1 MVWRRRG
8 IANVLYIGDV
18 FNTQLSQSQSGAV
31 ALLNGGVYSTKSYAL
46 LLDIIS
52 LVSAVASLG
61 LSSLDKRLPMGS
73 AYCWLNTNRT
83 FAMALTFKLQRRCG
97 ATKKYNAALYF
108 AQLPGKQSGHGGA
121 EPGDQ
126 RDDSDLVA
134 VVHLLNDVFSGWT
147 QELTAQYA
155 YKSSVL
161 TWFVLAIWSVLV
173 PVQHAAHI
181 HRECSIDAV
190 DTALTCRNGRGGVAS
205 CALPS
210 TASRFEMGNS
220 NDNETNFPHCSTPPP
235 STSLTIY
242 YVDRASSV
250 LNGLL
255 AIRTHR
261 NTLVV
266 LDIKTWRVFVIH
278 LQHGNDANVHLPRT
292 WSCAIP
298 LVDNRGNGGGHYV
311 RR

>member
-1 MVWRRRG
+1 
-8 IANVLYIGDV
+8 
-18 FNTQLSQSQSGAV
+18 
-31 ALLNGGVYSTKSYAL
+31 
-46 LLDIIS
+46 
-52 LVSAVASLG
+52 
-61 LSSLDKRLPMGS
+61 MGS

-83 FAMALTFKLQRRCG
+83 FAMVLTFKLQRRCG

-190 DTALTCRNGRGGVAS
+190 DTALTCRNGVLEIGRFDRA
-205 CALPS
+205 CAL
-210 TASRFEMGNS
+210 F
-220 NDNETNFPHCSTPPP
+220 
-235 STSLTIY
+235 
-242 YVDRASSV
+242 
-250 LNGLL
+250 
-255 AIRTHR
+255 
-261 NTLVV
+261 
-266 LDIKTWRVFVIH
+266 FV
-278 LQHGNDANVHLPRT
+278 A
-292 WSCAIP
+292 CAIP